1 MATRNRIVDKLDSLE
16 PAVKAAFLDA
26 VAQIRS
32 SITLSRLE
40 AAIDAGDA
48 QEAIRLAGLR
58 SEAQWAK
65 ITESTRNAFIEGGI
79 FFAEQAPASIPFA
92 FNTTNPRAQEWLRN
106 RSSEAVVEAKR
117 QEKAAIRVALAA
129 GESRGDNPRRIAL
142 HITGRINRRTGL
154 REGGAIGLTEAQQQF
169 VENARDELRRGDWPA
184 YKQRERRDKRFDALV
199 QRAHTEGRGL
209 SQADADRIASRY
221 NNRLLN
227 LRGETIARTEVLG
240 AFNAGNRE
248 SLKQAAEQGLVNP
261 DNIQRVWRDASDGR
275 VRDSHVS
282 VDGTVVGMDEPFIV
296 GGAPLMF
303 PGDPS
308 GPAAEIINCRCVA
321 RNVVDWIAEEQ

>member
-1 MATRNRIVDKLDSLE
+1 MATRNRIIDKLDSLE

-48 QEAIRLAGLR
+48 AEAVRLAGLR

-92 FNTTNPRAQEWLRN
+92 FNITNPRAQEWLRN
-106 RSSEAVVEAKR
+106 RSSEFVTEIVADQRDAI
-117 QEKAAIRVALAA
+117 QAALNA
-129 GESRGDNPRRIAL
+129 GTAGGDNPRRQSLNIV
-142 HITGRINRRTGL
+142 GRFNRRL
-154 REGGAIGLTEAQQQF
+154 QRRDGGIVGITSQQARF
-169 VENARDELRRGDWPA
+169 VENARDELLRGDTA
-184 YKQRERRDKRFDALV
+184 YLQRKRRDKRFDSLLI
-199 QRAHTEGRGL
+199 RAADEGRGL
-209 SQADADRIASRY
+209 SRADADRIAARY
-221 NNRLLN
+221 SDRLLQ
-227 LRGETIARTEVLG
+227 LRGENISRTEVLG
-240 AFNAGNRE
+240 AFNSGNRE